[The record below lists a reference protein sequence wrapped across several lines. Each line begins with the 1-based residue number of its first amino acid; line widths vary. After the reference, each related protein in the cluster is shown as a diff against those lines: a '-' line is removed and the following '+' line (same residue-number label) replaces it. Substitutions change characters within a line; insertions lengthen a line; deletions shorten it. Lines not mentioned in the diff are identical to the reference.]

1 LEYNGE
7 EMNKGELTYAIR
19 MAQNNFD
26 EWNDATECF
35 SKDSS
40 YYYEALAT
48 IEDAVKIGAKVA
60 TYGMEADLENLDKS
74 DE

>member
-1 LEYNGE
+1 MEKK
-7 EMNKGELTYAIR
+7 MNKGELDYAER
-19 MAQNNFD
+19 MALNNFD
-26 EWNDATECF
+26 EWNDVTGCF
-35 SKDSS
+35 EKGTS

-60 TYGMEADLENLDKS
+60 TYGMKADLENLDKS